1 MNSVE
6 IIIKSWPCSDLHMM
20 SLCLTFLY
28 PAVCV
33 SLSPSPIL
41 SLPLFPLTATALL
54 SVSVSL
60 FLFCWFVYF
69 MSHQWKHAA
78 RVFRWLTYLG
88 TWARGRTLRRGLVE
102 ALLLEFKGEEGKH
115 KACEGLAPSRGKA
128 QVTRGWKGR
137 RPSAASRRALW
148 GRGWGSRLRQRPAL
162 RVLCVVTKA
171 DL

>member
-1 MNSVE
+1 MT
-6 IIIKSWPCSDLHMM
+6 

-28 PAVCV
+28 PAVGV
-33 SLSPSPIL
+33 SLPPSPIL

-69 MSHQWKHAA
+69 MSHRWKHAA
-78 RVFRWLTYLG
+78 RVFRWLTV

-102 ALLLEFKGEEGKH
+102 TLLLEVKGEEGKH
-115 KACEGLAPSRGKA
+115 KAGEGLAPSRGKP

-137 RPSAASRRALW
+137 KPSAASRRALW
-148 GRGWGSRLRQRPAL
+148 VRGWGSHLRQRPAF
-162 RVLCVVTKA
+162 RVLCVATKA